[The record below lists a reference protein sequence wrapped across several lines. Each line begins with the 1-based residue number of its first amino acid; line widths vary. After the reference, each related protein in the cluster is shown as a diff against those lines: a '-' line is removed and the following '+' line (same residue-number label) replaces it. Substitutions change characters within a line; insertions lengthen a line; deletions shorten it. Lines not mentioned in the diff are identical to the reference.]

1 MNFRWQNEQFW
12 LQNFR
17 KKILWSMFG
26 LLMKISMSFFRQR
39 TGTFLR
45 FPATEVPIK
54 KKAAVGVRGI
64 RLQKKDEL
72 EKVYLFEEGTE
83 TKILYNEKE
92 VSLNRLKTAK
102 RDGAGTKAR
111 K

>member
-1 MNFRWQNEQFW
+1 MLIFINNPNIDQR
-12 LQNFR
+12 
-17 KKILWSMFG
+17 I
-26 LLMKISMSFFRQR
+26 FFLKFCR
-39 TGTFLR
+39 
-45 FPATEVPIK
+45 
-54 KKAAVGVRGI
+54 
-64 RLQKKDEL
+64 KKDEL

>member
-1 MNFRWQNEQFW
+1 
-12 LQNFR
+12 
-17 KKILWSMFG
+17 
-26 LLMKISMSFFRQR
+26 MSFFRQR

-54 KKAAVGVRGI
+54 EKK
-64 RLQKKDEL
+64 LQSVSEVSVFRKKDEL
-72 EKVYLFEEGTE
+72 EEVYLFEEGTE